1 MGIYGLTGGIGVG
14 KTTVTNLFKEFGI
27 PVVLADNVGRE
38 VVEKGSQ
45 GLSEIVDA
53 FGDSI
58 LDCNGDLDRKALA
71 LAVLTDPANRRQLEE
86 IIHPL
91 VLERS
96 RSLFNKLIQSGE
108 PIVIYESALL
118 FETNRHHEMKG
129 VILINAT
136 ETNRIS
142 RVQARDGSE
151 EEEVKKRIQAQM
163 SETEKLRLADYVIEN
178 NTDLTSLRAQVE
190 SLITLLLERENP
202 IT

>member
-14 KTTVTNLFKEFGI
+14 KTTVANLFEEFGI

-58 LDCNGDLDRKALA
+58 LNCNGDLDRKALA
-71 LAVLTDPANRRQLEE
+71 SAVFTDPANRRQLEE
-86 IIHPL
+86 IIHPQE
-91 VLERS
+91 LERS
-96 RSLFNKLIQSGE
+96 RSLFNKLIQSGK

-151 EEEVKKRIQAQM
+151 EEVKKRIQAQM

-178 NTDLTSLRAQVE
+178 NTDLTSLKAQVE

>member
-14 KTTVTNLFKEFGI
+14 KTTVANLFKEFGI

-53 FGDSI
+53 FSDSI

-71 LAVLTDPANRRQLEE
+71 SAVFTDPANRHQLEE

-96 RSLFNKLIQSGE
+96 RSLFNKLIQSGK

-151 EEEVKKRIQAQM
+151 EEVKKRIQAQM

-178 NTDLTSLRAQVE
+178 NTDLTSLKTQVE

>member
-14 KTTVTNLFKEFGI
+14 KTTVANLFKEFGI
-27 PVVLADNVGRE
+27 PVVLADSVGRE

-71 LAVLTDPANRRQLEE
+71 SAVFTDPANRRQLEE

-96 RSLFNKLIQSGE
+96 RFHFNRLIQSGN

-118 FETNRHHEMKG
+118 FETNRHHEMEG
-129 VILINAT
+129 VILINST
-136 ETNRIS
+136 QKNRIS
-142 RVQARDGSE
+142 RVQARDGSA
-151 EEEVKKRIQAQM
+151 EEEVKQRIQAQM
-163 SETEKLRLADYVIEN
+163 DEIEKLKLADYLIEN
-178 NTDLTSLRAQVE
+178 NTDLTSLKAKVE
-190 SLITLLLERENP
+190 SLITLLLKRETA
-202 IT
+202 IA

>member
-14 KTTVTNLFKEFGI
+14 KTTVANLFKEFGI
-27 PVVLADNVGRE
+27 PVNIADNVGRE

-53 FGDSI
+53 FSDSI

-71 LAVLTDPANRRQLEE
+71 SAVFTDPANRHHLEE

-96 RSLFNKLIQSGE
+96 RSLFNKLIQSGK

-178 NTDLTSLRAQVE
+178 NTDLTSLQAQVE

>member
-14 KTTVTNLFKEFGI
+14 KTTVANLFKEFGI

-53 FGDSI
+53 FSDSI

-71 LAVLTDPANRRQLEE
+71 SAVFTDPANRRQLEE
-86 IIHPL
+86 IKHPL

-96 RSLFNKLIQSGE
+96 RSLFNKLIQSGK

-151 EEEVKKRIQAQM
+151 EEVKKRIQAQM

-178 NTDLTSLRAQVE
+178 NTDLTSLKAQVE

>member
-14 KTTVTNLFKEFGI
+14 KTTVANLFKEFGI

-53 FGDSI
+53 FSDSI
-58 LDCNGDLDRKALA
+58 LDCNGDLDRKSLA
-71 LAVLTDPANRRQLEE
+71 LAVFTDPANRRQLEE

-96 RSLFNKLIQSGE
+96 RSLFNKLIQSGK

-151 EEEVKKRIQAQM
+151 EEVKKRIQAQM

-178 NTDLTSLRAQVE
+178 NTDLTSLKAQVE

>member
-14 KTTVTNLFKEFGI
+14 KTTVANLFKEFGI
-27 PVVLADNVGRE
+27 PVVLADSVGRE

-58 LDCNGDLDRKALA
+58 LDCNGDLNRKALA
-71 LAVLTDPANRRQLEE
+71 STVFTDPANRRQLEG

-96 RSLFNKLIQSGE
+96 RLLFNRLIQSGN

-118 FETNRHHEMKG
+118 FETNRHHEMEG
-129 VILINAT
+129 VILINST
-136 ETNRIS
+136 EKNRIS
-142 RVQARDGSE
+142 RVQARDGSAE
-151 EEEVKKRIQAQM
+151 DEVKQRIQAQM
-163 SETEKLRLADYVIEN
+163 DEIEKLKLADYLIEN
-178 NTDLTSLRAQVE
+178 NTDLTSLKAKVE
-190 SLITLLLERENP
+190 SLITLLLERE
-202 IT
+202 TATS